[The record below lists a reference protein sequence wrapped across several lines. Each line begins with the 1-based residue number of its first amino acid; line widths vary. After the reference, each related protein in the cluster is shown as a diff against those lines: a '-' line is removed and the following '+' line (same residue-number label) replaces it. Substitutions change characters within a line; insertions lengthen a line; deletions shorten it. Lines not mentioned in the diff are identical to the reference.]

1 MTKIAIPSRDGQV
14 DEHFG
19 HCGYFTV
26 LTIGPDKSVIAEE
39 TFSPP
44 AECGCKSNLVNDL
57 LAMGVTAL
65 IAGNMGQGAVNKLR
79 QSGMTVVRG
88 ASGPVGGVSVSRPCV
103 AATSGSERSK
113 ASWPRPSITA
123 ARSALVTSSWARARS
138 R

>member
-26 LTIGPDKSVIAEE
+26 LTIGPDKAVVAEE

-57 LAMGVTAL
+57 VAMGVTAL

-88 ASGPVGGVSVSRPCV
+88 ASGPVHE
-103 AATSGSERSK
+103 AA
-113 ASWPRPSITA
+113 A
-123 ARSALVTSSWARARS
+123 AYLAGTLKDRDELCMAHGHNCLDD
-138 R
+138 

>member
-26 LTIGPDKSVIAEE
+26 LTIGPDKAVVAEE
-39 TFSPP
+39 TFAPP

-65 IAGNMGQGAVNKLR
+65 IAGNMGQGAANKLR

-88 ASGPVGGVSVSRPCV
+88 ASGPVHE
-103 AATSGSERSK
+103 AA
-113 ASWPRPSITA
+113 A
-123 ARSALVTSSWARARS
+123 AFLAGTLTDRDELCMAHGHNCLDG
-138 R
+138 

>member
-26 LTIGPDKSVIAEE
+26 LTIGPDKAVVAEE
-39 TFSPP
+39 TFAPP

-65 IAGNMGQGAVNKLR
+65 IAGNMGQGAADKLR
-79 QSGMTVVRG
+79 RAGLTVVRG
-88 ASGPVGGVSVSRPCV
+88 ASGPVR
-103 AATSGSERSK
+103 AAAEAFLAGSLKDKDELC
-113 ASWPRPSITA
+113 TA
-123 ARSALVTSSWARARS
+123 HGHECLHPLQ
-138 R
+138 